1 MKVIIYAGLFL
12 CACYH
17 IAAEAPM
24 TIKDPAALIGNEIA
38 RLDTLIQAT
47 EKSLEEQKQLRIQIV
62 EYQKLQDR
70 FLEKPKDNELLYKLV
85 KSAYRTLQMIK
96 ESHLIHNFDPDFI
109 DELSVLAQPATK
121 RGIPKP

>member
-1 MKVIIYAGLFL
+1 MKWLLFVALSAVCLQVYADTPL
-12 CACYH
+12 
-17 IAAEAPM
+17 

-47 EKSLEEQKQLRIQIV
+47 EKSLEEQKQLRVHIV

-70 FLEKPKDNELLYKLV
+70 FLENSGDNELLFKLV

-96 ESHLIHNFDPDFI
+96 NNHLTQTFDPDFI
-109 DELSVLAQPATK
+109 DELSVLSQPATK
-121 RGIPKP
+121 RGVPKP